1 MIRMAH
7 VAEAANMPCMVGCM
21 LESRLGLT
29 AAAHVAG
36 AHDNVVWTDL
46 DGHSS
51 HTVDPVIGGM
61 IFSRGRVTL
70 PETPGIGADVD
81 PAFLDK
87 LVRLD

>member
-1 MIRMAH
+1 
-7 VAEAANMPCMVGCM
+7 
-21 LESRLGLT
+21 
-29 AAAHVAG
+29 
-36 AHDNVVWTDL
+36 
-46 DGHSS
+46 
-51 HTVDPVIGGM
+51 M